1 MPKEIERKF
10 KITLSEDEFLT
21 QVVGGNTAIKNGAEH
36 MVQAYLPGDL
46 TYRIRII
53 NKVKALFTIK
63 SQSSGLTRD
72 EFEYEI
78 PVADARQLLKHAS
91 RAPLEKTRYKVPV
104 GEFVWEVD
112 FFQAEL
118 KGLAVAEIELP
129 AEDTVF
135 EAPAWLGEE
144 VSYNTYY
151 TNASIAERGHPEQ
164 AINYILSEIP
174 LPALN
179 GEGEVSLL
187 VTSKGVTSPLE
198 GDSLL
203 FRLHHEHKV
212 SKFYIDL
219 LTCNGYTS
227 RRFFEV
233 SISKS
238 LNGFQADLEK
248 IDKGHP
254 AFDKLA
260 PLAKSIVQKHGDDLD
275 ASRLYLLSI

>member
-10 KITLSEDEFLT
+10 KITLSEDEFLAK
-21 QVVGGNTAIKNGAEH
+21 VVGENTAIKDSAEH

-53 NKVKALFTIK
+53 NNVKALFTIK

-78 PVADARQLLKHAS
+78 PVADAHQLLKHAS
-91 RAPLEKTRYKVPV
+91 RAPLEKTRYKVPM

-112 FFQAEL
+112 FFRAAL

-164 AINYILSEIP
+164 AINYFLNTIP

-179 GEGEVSLL
+179 GEGGESLL
-187 VTSKGVTSPLE
+187 VSSKGITSPLE

-219 LTCNGYTS
+219 LSCNGNTS

-238 LNGFQADLEK
+238 PNGFKADLEQ

-254 AFDKLA
+254 AFEKLA
-260 PLAKSIVQKHGDDLD
+260 PLAKSVFKKHRDDMDL
-275 ASRLYLLSI
+275 SRLYWLSL